1 MPIYI
6 FEQKTMDEDKM
17 TDKENKENKE
27 NSDMINKMYSNDKI
41 SKKEHNRKPTIEDD
55 GQSKRYIKEM
65 YEFADKNEFKTNII
79 FLGSA
84 AVIVVIII
92 FSILMNNPFAKSK
105 TNVASNKAVT
115 KNTANTTP
123 TKSVDIKPIDT
134 QSKIFEYLNI
144 EANRTSVLKKAVD
157 LNKGSKKGVT
167 IYLLSEI
174 LRANDVAVPAS
185 TSSVE
190 GLMKSLTSMGWK
202 KNTDFTQLKKGD
214 ICFTTDVPKKTG
226 VPSHSYIFMSWVVEG
241 KTDYANI
248 CDGQIEEYSDMLH
261 KRNLSV
267 STTSKD
273 KFSFFLRK

>member
-1 MPIYI
+1 
-6 FEQKTMDEDKM
+6 MDENKIS
-17 TDKENKENKE
+17 DKENKENSE
-27 NSDMINKMYSNDKI
+27 MINKLYSNSKI
-41 SKKEHNRKPTIEDD
+41 SEKYNSENGHGKKPRIEDD
-55 GQSKRYIKEM
+55 GQSKKYIKEM
-65 YEFADKNEFKTNII
+65 YEFADKNEFKTNIV
-79 FLGSA
+79 FLGSTV
-84 AVIVVIII
+84 VIVIIII
-92 FSILMNNPFAKSK
+92 FSILMNSPFAKSK
-105 TNVASNKAVT
+105 TNMASNKAVT

-123 TKSVDIKPIDT
+123 TKSVDIKPVDT
-134 QSKIFEYLNI
+134 QSKIFEYLNV

-157 LNKGSKKGVT
+157 LNKGSKKAVT
-167 IYLLSEI
+167 VYLLSEI

-226 VPSHSYIFMSWVVEG
+226 VPSHSYIFMSWVIEG